1 MLLLFPL
8 HAEIDILP
16 AGVGQKHRAVVGLAG
31 LGGEQ
36 ALDLHLSMFEQ
47 GGGDLRGECLFP
59 FLKKAVV
66 LPHDELA
73 GPVAAVVIFLA
84 LVDGFAAPRIEEGKK
99 LSLILT

>member
-8 HAEIDILP
+8 HAEIDVLT

-47 GGGDLRGECLFP
+47 GGGDLRGERLFP
-59 FLKKAVV
+59 FLN
-66 LPHDELA
+66 
-73 GPVAAVVIFLA
+73 G
-84 LVDGFAAPRIEEGKK
+84 
-99 LSLILT
+99 